1 MVAGSRWT
9 MALLIGGTIAC
20 LVPASAHAL
29 AAAPATPKKAE
40 TPVRPIAITI
50 NGEELARDP
59 APRFVGYRLMVP
71 VVRIYNALGIAV
83 SRDGD
88 AIVAA
93 APSKTITLH
102 IGSSRAT
109 VDNRVVMMDGPA
121 VEIAGA
127 TFVPLRFVG
136 ESLGAQVNFNQDAAR
151 VDIISSLVGRT
162 PSLTRSSLGGSDQ
175 VIGTVSA
182 VDLNSAPESITVTR
196 SGSVR
201 TVSINS
207 DAKIVVQDVITK
219 TNANGTLNDIHVGD
233 AVSVYFAKDGRVDQL
248 VDRFASRAGTVAA
261 VSPSAV
267 VLQNGFVVTP
277 DRSTEVTLNGVQ
289 AAVGDLKVGDSVVIR
304 SNPDTGE
311 KRQIIVSRVVVP
323 TAQPSSDS
331 SAAGA
336 VPVVITSFA
345 VAAKA
350 AMKSGD
356 AFDVTLKGT
365 PGGRAAFDIGTY
377 ISAIPMREDT
387 PGTYTAHYTVPPGI
401 NFGQTAL
408 LGHLSLNGTDARR
421 AQSAMY
427 IAVSNTPP
435 SITDVAP
442 PSGQTVNNSKP
453 SIYATYG
460 SPTDIGINASA
471 VTINV
476 NGLDVTA
483 SATRTATF
491 ITYSPSV
498 AFPDGVVNIKVTV
511 FDNAGNK
518 QDRNWSFTVRTR

>member
-1 MVAGSRWT
+1 MTKGSRW
-9 MALLIGGTIAC
+9 MGAFLVLGTLAC
-20 LVPASAHAL
+20 LAPASVRAIPA
-29 AAAPATPKKAE
+29 AAAPKKTESPAHS
-40 TPVRPIAITI
+40 IAITV

-59 APRFVGYRLMVP
+59 APRYVRFRLMVP

-88 AIVAA
+88 SIVAA

-102 IGSSRAT
+102 IGSRRAT
-109 VDNRVVMMDGPA
+109 VDNRTVMMEGPA
-121 VEIAGA
+121 LEIDGA

-136 ESLGAQVNFNQDAAR
+136 ESLGAQVNFNKDTAR

-162 PSLTRSSLGGSDQ
+162 PSLSQNSGGSDQ
-175 VIGTVSA
+175 VFGTVSA
-182 VDLNSAPESITVTR
+182 VDLNSAPESITVAR
-196 SGSVR
+196 SGSAR

-219 TNANGTLNDIHVGD
+219 TNALGTLNDIHVGD

-248 VDRFASRAGTVAA
+248 IDRFASRTGTVAA

-277 DRSTEVTLNGVQ
+277 DRSTEVTLNGAS
-289 AAVGDLKVGDSVVIR
+289 AAVGDLKVGDSLVIR

-311 KRQIIVSRVVVP
+311 KRQIIASRAIVP
-323 TAQPSSDS
+323 TAQPSGATTGA
-331 SAAGA
+331 SAA
-336 VPVVITSFA
+336 PIVITAFV

-350 AMKSGD
+350 AMHAGD
-356 AFDVTLKGT
+356 TFDVTLKGT
-365 PGGRAAFDIGTY
+365 PGGRASFDIGTY
-377 ISAIPMREDT
+377 ISAIPMHEDP
-387 PGTYTAHYTVPPGI
+387 PGTYTARYTVPAGI
-401 NFGQTAL
+401 NFGGTPL
-408 LGHLSLNGTDARR
+408 YGHLGLNGTDAPR
-421 AQSAMY
+421 AQSAAF
-427 IAVSNTPP
+427 IAVSNTLP

-442 PSGQTVNNSKP
+442 PNGQTVNNSKP
-453 SIYATYG
+453 SIYATFG
-460 SPTDIGINASA
+460 SPTDVGINASA

-498 AFPDGVVNIKVTV
+498 AFADGVVNVRVTV

-518 QDRNWSFTVRTR
+518 QDRTWSFTVRTR